1 VIVIQ
6 TPLTVSGTES
16 IVAAGPYDPL
26 QSTTPLPLQA
36 EYFPMGYP
44 LSIATNSKR
53 VHLTAARIWS
63 RYPCLSDEPA
73 VRLNIAVTADGGVPA
88 PPPPSF
94 RGRDHLFS
102 VVADRDNFA
111 TADLRT
117 GVGFAC
123 FTENIS
129 NDYLRYQFLEPLAY
143 VLIAARYLTFTH
155 AACVTLSGRGILLC
169 GDSGAGKTC
178 LAFACARKG
187 WTFLSG
193 DATAIV
199 RGRDDYRILGRP
211 YEIRFRETARRLF
224 PELERYPRAIRPN
237 GKDDIEIDPRD
248 LRLKC
253 ALKGTASQIVFLERS
268 DYPIPA
274 VAETF
279 PRSKAL
285 RHLEQAICFGDE
297 YIRDEQRRS
306 LEAFLALPT
315 LRLRYSDLDSAERV
329 LRSHVA
335 GRS

>member
-1 VIVIQ
+1 MMMP
-6 TPLTVSGTES
+6 TPLTLSGTDSMVE
-16 IVAAGPYDPL
+16 AGNYDPL
-26 QSTTPLPLQA
+26 QWATPLPIQA

-44 LSIATNSKR
+44 LSIASNSAR

-63 RYPCLSDEPA
+63 RYPRLSDELA
-73 VRLNIAVTADGGVPA
+73 VRLNIAVTADGGAFDPPA
-88 PPPPSF
+88 PLF

-117 GVGFAC
+117 GTGFAC
-123 FTENIS
+123 FTDNIS
-129 NDYLRYQFLEPLAY
+129 SDYLRYHFLEPLAY

-155 AACVTLSGRGILLC
+155 SACVALKGRGVLLC

-211 YEIRFRETARRLF
+211 FEIRFRETARRLF

-253 ALKGTASQIVFLERS
+253 ALEGTASQIVFLERS
-268 DYPIPA
+268 PYPIPA
-274 VAETF
+274 AAETF
-279 PRSKAL
+279 PSGQAL

-297 YIRDEQRRS
+297 SSRSDQLRS
-306 LEAFLALPT
+306 LMALLTLPT
-315 LRLRYSDLDSAERV
+315 LRLRYYDLNSAERV
-329 LRSHVA
+329 LRSLVS
-335 GRS
+335 GRR

>member
-1 VIVIQ
+1 MS
-6 TPLTVSGTES
+6 TSLTVSGTNS
-16 IVAAGPYDPL
+16 MLGGAHCDPL
-26 QSTTPLPLQA
+26 QSATPLPIQA

-44 LSIATNSKR
+44 LSIASNSGR

-63 RYPCLSDEPA
+63 RYPRLSDQPA
-73 VRLNIAVTADGGVPA
+73 ARLNIAVTADSEALLPSA
-88 PPPPSF
+88 PLF
-94 RGRDHLFS
+94 RGRDHLFTI
-102 VVADRDNFA
+102 VADRCNFA

-117 GVGFAC
+117 GSGFAC
-123 FTENIS
+123 FTDNIS
-129 NDYLRYQFLEPLAY
+129 SDYLRYHFLEPLAY

-155 AACVTLSGRGILLC
+155 SACISLSGHGVLLC
-169 GDSGAGKTC
+169 GESGAGKTC

-211 YEIRFRETARRLF
+211 FEIRFRETARRLF

-248 LRLKC
+248 LRLQC
-253 ALKGTASQIVFLERS
+253 ALEGTASQIVFLERS
-268 DYPIPA
+268 HYPIPA

-279 PRSKAL
+279 SSNQAL

-297 YIRDEQRRS
+297 ASRTEQLRS
-306 LEAFLALPT
+306 LVAFLTLPT
-315 LRLRYSDLDSAERV
+315 LRLRYYDLDSAERV
-329 LRSHVA
+329 LRSLIS
-335 GRS
+335 GRR